1 MRGASAESRR
11 LSLLHKE
18 GDRVKVVLLMGG
30 RSAEREISLRTGH
43 GIAQSLRNMGHEVT
57 AIDAADG
64 RLIGAGETASKQLD
78 GPFEPTGLPEVAVEA
93 VSEAQSLGEAEVV
106 FVALH
111 GGAGE
116 NGTVQALLD
125 LSGRAYTGSGVLASA
140 LAMNK
145 AMSKCVFERAGVPT
159 PRWQLVRSSRLEPV
173 DATLLGG
180 YPLIVKPNEQGSSV
194 GLTVVD
200 DPEGLP
206 AALDAAF
213 EFGREAIVEQFIP
226 GRELTVAV
234 LGDEALPIV
243 EIRPKSGQYD
253 YVSKY
258 TSGASDY
265 FCPADLPE
273 PLARRVQE
281 LGVRA
286 ALALDCAGVS
296 RVDFRLSPQDE
307 PYCLEVNTIPGM
319 TPTSLVPMAARARG
333 LSYDQ
338 LVARMLDLAQEEWRA
353 RHAPG
358 TRRSG
363 TRAGS

>member
-1 MRGASAESRR
+1 M
-11 LSLLHKE
+11 
-18 GDRVKVVLLMGG
+18 KVVLLMGG

-43 GIAQSLRNMGHEVT
+43 GIAQSLRSLGHDVT

-64 RLIGAGETASKQLD
+64 RLIGAGETASKQLE
-78 GPFEPTGLPEVAVEA
+78 GPLGPSDLPEVAVSA
-93 VSEAQSLGEAEVV
+93 VADARTIAEAEVV

-145 AMSKCVFERAGVPT
+145 AMSKSVFERAGVPT
-159 PRWQLVRSSRLEPV
+159 PKWQLVRGHRLEPV
-173 DATLLGG
+173 DATALGG

-194 GLTVVD
+194 GLTVVAD
-200 DPEGLP
+200 AQGMP
-206 AALDAAF
+206 AALDLAF
-213 EFGREAIVEQFIP
+213 EFGREVLVEQFIP

-253 YVSKY
+253 YESKY

-273 PLARRVQE
+273 SVAARVRE

-296 RVDFRLSPQDE
+296 RVDFRLGPDGE
-307 PYCLEVNTIPGM
+307 AYCLEVNTIPGM
-319 TPTSLVPMAARARG
+319 TPTSLVPMAAKARG
-333 LSYDQ
+333 MSYDQ
-338 LVARMLDLAQEEWRA
+338 LVARMLELAQEEWRV

-358 TRRSG
+358 AGRSG
-363 TRAGS
+363 SRAGS